1 MTRLRL
7 RCDERKQSM
16 SSIKINWRRLI
27 VNRILITAV
36 ALIVQAAWIVV
47 SIFALA
53 EYSQPMSILLRI
65 ISLVAVLFIIGKEDN
80 SSYKIV
86 WIILIMLLPFF
97 GGILYIFAGNKKP
110 SKHMNMQINNTK
122 ENISPCWRTPLPQMS
137 WNAGTSVSAA
147 YAAMFAAKADIPFIR
162 ARKSHITLSASVCL
176 RT

>member
-1 MTRLRL
+1 
-7 RCDERKQSM
+7 M

-110 SKHMNMQINNTK
+110 
-122 ENISPCWRTPLPQMS
+122 
-137 WNAGTSVSAA
+137 
-147 YAAMFAAKADIPFIR
+147 
-162 ARKSHITLSASVCL
+162 
-176 RT
+176 